1 MDTFTEVTRR
11 GLFGRLG
18 QSVKGL
24 VFGAVLFLA
33 SFPVLF
39 INEGCAVKDH
49 KRLAEAR
56 EAAVELTSPVVLTE
70 NEGRLV
76 VTSGEATT
84 DEEVRDPYF
93 QVQVAALRLERR
105 AEMYQ
110 WKEETSTKKRKN
122 VGGSE
127 TRETEYRYKK
137 AWSQSLISSSNFKR
151 SQGHENPT
159 SMPVKSADFQ
169 AEVIQLGEFR
179 LPAEL
184 ARKISDDQDIVLT
197 EEDFAK
203 LSEEDRARFKLH
215 DGGLYLGSN
224 PDSPAIGDVRV
235 RFEQVKPTVV
245 TVRSEQQGSSFAPW
259 MSSNGGEVHEIRMG
273 ALSADQMNEK
283 AVTAA
288 KFRTWAVR
296 LGGFLIMGM
305 GLATIVGPLAV
316 LGDVIPFVGSLVRGA
331 SGVVAFALAGVLSLS
346 VIAIAWFT
354 YRPMLSIPL
363 LVVAGAL
370 TWWVASRGKGEAAA
384 GPPAVESDGTPPPMN
399 F

>member
-18 QSVKGL
+18 QSIKGI

-56 EAAVELTSPVVLTE
+56 KAVVELTSTSVLAE
-70 NEGRLV
+70 NEGSLV
-76 VTSGEATT
+76 VVNGEATT
-84 DEEVRDPYF
+84 DEEVRDPQF
-93 QVQVAALRLERR
+93 RVQVAALRLERR

-110 WKEETSTKKRKN
+110 WEEETSTKTRKN
-122 VGGSE
+122 AGGSE
-127 TRETEYRYKK
+127 TKETEYRYEKT
-137 AWSQSLISSSNFKR
+137 WSRGVINSGNFKR
-151 SQGHENPT
+151 SQGHENPS
-159 SMPVKSADFQ
+159 SMPVKSAEFQANVIRLGDFQ
-169 AEVIQLGEFR
+169 

-184 ARKISDDQDIVLT
+184 AGKISNGEDILLTQEDLATLSAEDQ
-197 EEDFAK
+197 
-203 LSEEDRARFKLH
+203 ARFTLH
-215 DGGLYLGSN
+215 EGGLYLGSN
-224 PDSPAIGDVRV
+224 PDSPTIGDVRV
-235 RFEQVKPTVV
+235 RFEQVLPTDV
-245 TVRSEQQGSSFAPW
+245 TVRSEQRGSSFASW
-259 MSSNGGEVHEIRMG
+259 TSSNGGEVHEIRMG
-273 ALSADQMNEK
+273 LLTADEMNEK

-288 KFRTWAVR
+288 KIRTWAVR
-296 LGGFLIMGM
+296 LGGFIIMGI

-316 LGDVIPFVGSLVRGA
+316 IGDVIPFFGSLVSGA
-331 SGVVAFALAGVLSLS
+331 SGFVAFALAGVLSLI

-363 LVVAGAL
+363 LVGAGAL
-370 TWWVASRGKGEAAA
+370 AWWVASRGKGAG
-384 GPPAVESDGTPPPMN
+384 GPPVVESEGTPPPMN

>member
-18 QSVKGL
+18 QSIKGI

-56 EAAVELTSPVVLTE
+56 KAAVELSSTSVLAE

-76 VTSGEATT
+76 VVSGEATT
-84 DEEVRDPYF
+84 DEEVRDPQF

-110 WKEETSTKKRKN
+110 WKEQTSTKTRKN

-127 TRETEYRYKK
+127 TKETEYRYEKT
-137 AWSQSLISSSNFKR
+137 WSRNVINSGSFKR
-151 SQGHENPT
+151 SQGHENPS
-159 SMPVKSADFQ
+159 SMPVTSEEFQ
-169 AEVIQLGEFR
+169 AKVIQLGDFL
-179 LPAEL
+179 LPADL
-184 ARKISDDQDIVLT
+184 SRKIRNDEDIVLT
-197 EEDFAK
+197 EQDLTKMSAEDQ
-203 LSEEDRARFKLH
+203 ARFKLH
-215 DGGLYLGSN
+215 DGGLYLGES
-224 PDSPAIGDVRV
+224 PGSPAIGDVRV
-235 RFEQVKPTVV
+235 RFEQVLPTDV
-245 TVRSEQQGSSFAPW
+245 TVRSAQRGSSFEPW
-259 MSSNGGEVHEIRMG
+259 ASSNGGEVHEIRMG
-273 ALSADQMNEK
+273 LLTADEMNEK

-288 KFRTWAVR
+288 KLRTWAVR

-316 LGDVIPFVGSLVRGA
+316 IGDVIPFVGSLIRGA
-331 SGVVAFALAGVLSLS
+331 SGFVAFALAGVLSLI

-363 LVVAGAL
+363 LVGAGAL
-370 TWWVASRGKGEAAA
+370 AWWVASRGKGEAS
-384 GPPAVESDGTPPPMN
+384 GSPPPMESDSTPPPMN